1 MTAARMQTKLNH
13 QMDGTHM
20 VQKPQIANSNKQ
32 TNASA
37 SRLITNHIEHSTAMA
52 GHSAKVTRRGTERNP
67 RGFSS
72 SASSDPKALGTREKR
87 GEGKKGR
94 GDSIDRS
101 PTTLDPA
108 PELPS
113 VIADR
118 WVDRRRGG
126 GGFGDWRGEGGG
138 GGRQAKSEEDSLRL
152 WPQLRLN
159 RTLYTD
165 EIMSILYLFSYSFL
179 KYCIT
184 VSTHFYCQSF
194 YFEPPLNQLFFY
206 FGLGNLW
213 LFFRFESPNSLYY
226 HVYPSFW

>member
-87 GEGKKGR
+87 GGREEGKG
-94 GDSIDRS
+94 GFDRS
-101 PTTLDPA
+101 LTDDARSGAGA
-108 PELPS
+108 PQ
-113 VIADR
+113 R
-118 WVDRRRGG
+118 HRRSMGGSPERRRRVWGLARGG
-126 GGFGDWRGEGGG
+126 GGE
-138 GGRQAKSEEDSLRL
+138 RQAKSEEDSLRL

-194 YFEPPLNQLFFY
+194 YFEPPLNQLFF
-206 FGLGNLW
+206 
-213 LFFRFESPNSLYY
+213 LF
-226 HVYPSFW
+226 WIG

>member
-87 GEGKKGR
+87 GGREEGK

-126 GGFGDWRGEGGG
+126 GGFGD
-138 GGRQAKSEEDSLRL
+138 
-152 WPQLRLN
+152 
-159 RTLYTD
+159 
-165 EIMSILYLFSYSFL
+165 
-179 KYCIT
+179 
-184 VSTHFYCQSF
+184 
-194 YFEPPLNQLFFY
+194 
-206 FGLGNLW
+206 
-213 LFFRFESPNSLYY
+213 
-226 HVYPSFW
+226 